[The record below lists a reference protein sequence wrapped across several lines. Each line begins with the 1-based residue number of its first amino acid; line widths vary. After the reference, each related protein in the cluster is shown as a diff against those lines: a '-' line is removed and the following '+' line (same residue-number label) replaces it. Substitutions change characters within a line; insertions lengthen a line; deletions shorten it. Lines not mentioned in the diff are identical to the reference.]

1 MIISLFRNRSFVFLM
16 CVYLDR
22 IETWL
27 LALELHNSILIVT
40 NVKNVVASTVTYA
53 VLNYVIPAKKNTVWT
68 Q

>member
-1 MIISLFRNRSFVFLM
+1 MNISLFRNRSFVFLM

-40 NVKNVVASTVTYA
+40 NVKNVVASTVTSA
-53 VLNYVIPAKKNTVWT
+53 VLNYVIPARTNTVWT
-68 Q
+68 K